1 MPRRQPFRASRLVSD
16 PARQH
21 RFNRRGVKSDTLG
34 ATKGVINGEDMKEL
48 LRTNDMVKLSWLEA
62 LLADAGIDTLVLDQ
76 HTSVLE
82 GSIGILPRRLMVSDQ
97 DYQRARHVMS
107 EAGEE
112 TSP

>member
-1 MPRRQPFRASRLVSD
+1 
-16 PARQH
+16 
-21 RFNRRGVKSDTLG
+21 
-34 ATKGVINGEDMKEL
+34 MKEL

-62 LLADAGIDTLVLDQ
+62 LLTDAGIEILVLDQ

-82 GSIGILPRRLMVSDQ
+82 GSIGILPRRLMVGDR
-97 DYQRARHVMS
+97 DYLRAKQVMQ